1 MNEADNEKLCYIKLH
16 NSLVGEERCEIKL
29 KKTDTVKKFLQ
40 KLLLYTGLATSD
52 SLSEIADADY
62 EKKRLASGQKEKEK
76 KENEEEEEKK
86 EKKKENGEED
96 KDKIRLLRKDIIICK
111 NQSGFY
117 NKEALTYPDNYD
129 KTLSDAGLWDRLSE
143 SVENNPVTFNYMI
156 VGHLSTKYG
165 LDWCDQ
171 RFISEIRDLEKLNSG
186 LKELPYYEIVSSTD
200 AANPSKKIN
209 SFKACD
215 NKKMKCTIIPTTVK
229 YGSLVPDMKATNPF
243 HRFIFSDYLRKQKLE
258 GRLSNAENI
267 FNREIG
273 GFDTMTEKAN
283 EGNIKDIPVAAMQKG
298 WQGIDKKDYIQVR
311 YNGKGWDGHAA
322 ECNDALAWYTV
333 LDNVILDKAYLSF
346 DSNLDIL
353 ICDAQA
359 LFDKGKINFD
369 QMQNIVLMLRYAYE
383 LRKLPNEKNGELN
396 LNIEPIN
403 LNSKSKKIIDNM
415 CTHLCTQ
422 LVRLLSDPE
431 FGKKITD
438 QISTMTDQISTM
450 INENDEMRGM
460 MKEAQGLGNEEFNK
474 MASKCTPDLSLENV
488 RVPVDNLVKIFH
500 VYAELTKRMKELK
513 NKYRSRLLE
522 VLSSSVDSGRMKNI
536 EAYDTEESDFIEKL
550 KKWGNLAESLNLNQ
564 DPPLL
569 ELEEQINQKS
579 NSLKKLGEIMKSSE
593 CQKIVEYLDSI
604 RVCVNYVDGD
614 LNLLQR
620 FLNCLCSLFGL
631 LDFQCF
637 KIGVNFN
644 NEKTI
649 FAKYNARDA
658 KAIVKANHDLV
669 SDELGYR
676 M

>member
-1 MNEADNEKLCYIKLH
+1 MNEADNERLCYIKLH

-29 KKTDTVKKFLQ
+29 KETDTVKKFLQ

-52 SLSEIADADY
+52 DLSKIADADD
-62 EKKRLASGQKEKEK
+62 EKKRLASGQKE
-76 KENEEEEEKK
+76 
-86 EKKKENGEED
+86 ED
-96 KDKIRLLRKDIIICK
+96 KDKIRLFRQDIIICK
-111 NQSGFY
+111 NQFGF
-117 NKEALTYPDNYD
+117 NDALTHPDNHD
-129 KTLSDAGLWDRLSE
+129 KTLSEAGLWDTLSK
-143 SVENNPVTFNYMI
+143 SAGDAPVTFRYML
-156 VGHLSTKYG
+156 VSHSSKRLNA

-171 RFISEIRDLEKLNSG
+171 QFIEDIRALEELNSG
-186 LKELPYYEIVSSTD
+186 LKELPYYEIVSSPD

-209 SFKACD
+209 SFQACD

-273 GFDTMTEKAN
+273 GFDTMTDAEAKK
-283 EGNIKDIPVAAMQKG
+283 GNIKDIPVAAMQKG

-322 ECNDALAWYTV
+322 ECNDALGWYTV

-353 ICDAQA
+353 ICDAQV

-522 VLSSSVDSGRMKNI
+522 VLSNSSVDSGRMKNI

-564 DPPLL
+564 DPLLL

-676 M
+676 DH

>member
-1 MNEADNEKLCYIKLH
+1 MNEADNEKLCYIKLR

-29 KKTDTVKKFLQ
+29 KETDTVKKFLQ

-52 SLSEIADADY
+52 DLSKIADADY
-62 EKKRLASGQKEKEK
+62 EKKRLASSQKEEGENKEEAKEK
-76 KENEEEEEKK
+76 M
-86 EKKKENGEED
+86 
-96 KDKIRLLRKDIIICK
+96 RLSRRDIIICK
-111 NQSGFY
+111 NQFDD
-117 NKEALTYPDNYD
+117 ALTHPDNYN
-129 KTLSDAGLWDRLSE
+129 KTLSEAGLWDTLSQ
-143 SVENNPVTFNYMI
+143 SVGDAPVTFRYML
-156 VGHLSTKYG
+156 VSHSSKRLNA

-171 RFISEIRDLEKLNSG
+171 QFIEDIRALEELNSG

-229 YGSLVPDMKATNPF
+229 YDSLVPDMEATNPF
-243 HRFIFSDYLRKQKLE
+243 HRFIFSNYLRKQKLE

-273 GFDTMTEKAN
+273 GFDTMKDAEAKK
-283 EGNIKDIPVAAMQKG
+283 GNIKNIPVAAMQKG

-311 YNGKGWDGHAA
+311 YNGTGWDGRAA
-322 ECNDALAWYTV
+322 EYNDALGWYTV

-450 INENDEMRGM
+450 IDENDEMRGV

-522 VLSSSVDSGRMKNI
+522 VLSNSSVDIGRMKNI

-564 DPPLL
+564 YPLLL

-676 M
+676 DH

>member
-52 SLSEIADADY
+52 YLSKIADADY
-62 EKKRLASGQKEKEK
+62 EKKRLASSQKEEG
-76 KENEEEEEKK
+76 ENK
-86 EKKKENGEED
+86 EED

-129 KTLSDAGLWDRLSE
+129 KTLSDAGLWDRLSK

-156 VGHLSTKYG
+156 VGHLSTEYG

-171 RFISEIRDLEKLNSG
+171 QFISEIRDLEKLNSG

-229 YGSLVPDMKATNPF
+229 YDSLVPDMEATNPF
-243 HRFIFSDYLRKQKLE
+243 HRFIFSNYLRKQKLE

-273 GFDTMTEKAN
+273 GFDTMTEKAKK
-283 EGNIKDIPVAAMQKG
+283 GNIKDIPVAAMQKG
-298 WQGIDKKDYIQVR
+298 WQGIDKKDYIQVH
-311 YNGKGWDGHAA
+311 YNGNGWDGRAA
-322 ECNDALAWYTV
+322 EYNDALGWYTV

-353 ICDAQA
+353 ICDAQV

-369 QMQNIVLMLRYAYE
+369 QMQNIVLMLRYAYD

-403 LNSKSKKIIDNM
+403 LNSKSKEIIDNM
-415 CTHLCTQ
+415 CTHLCSE
-422 LVRLLSDPE
+422 LVRLLSNQE
-431 FGKKITD
+431 FENKITD
-438 QISTMTDQISTM
+438 QISKM
-450 INENDEMRGM
+450 IRENDEMRGM
-460 MKEAQGLGNEEFNK
+460 MKETQGLVDEEFNK
-474 MASKCTPDLSLENV
+474 MVSKFTPDPSLENA
-488 RVPVDNLVKIFH
+488 RVPRDVVDNLVKVFQ
-500 VYAELTKRMKELK
+500 VYAELTKRTKELK
-513 NKYRSRLLE
+513 NKYRSKLLE
-522 VLSSSVDSGRMKNI
+522 VLSKSDVTSEYMNNI
-536 EAYDTEESDFIEKL
+536 KAYDTEKSDFIEKL
-550 KKWGNLAESLNLNQ
+550 KEWGNLAESLNLNQ
-564 DPPLL
+564 DPLLL
-569 ELEEQINQKS
+569 ELEKQINQKS
-579 NSLKKLGEIMKSSE
+579 NSLKKLGEITKSSE

-620 FLNCLCSLFGL
+620 ILNCLLSLFGL
-631 LDFQCF
+631 LDFQIF

-644 NEKTI
+644 DEKTI

-658 KAIVKANHDLV
+658 KAIVKANHNLV

-676 M
+676 NY